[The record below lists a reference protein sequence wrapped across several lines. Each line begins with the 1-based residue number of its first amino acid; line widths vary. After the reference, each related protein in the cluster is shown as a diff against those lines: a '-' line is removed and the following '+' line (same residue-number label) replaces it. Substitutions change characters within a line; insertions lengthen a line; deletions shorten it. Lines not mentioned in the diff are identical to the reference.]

1 VDVTTA
7 ERAGWRASDL
17 ARAYLDGG
25 ARVLQVR
32 AKDLPPD
39 AFLALCDDVVRA
51 AAAFDADVI
60 INDRVDLAR
69 MSGAAGV
76 HVGQGDI
83 PPAAARAQLGPRAI
97 VGCSTHTVLQVEEA
111 LRQPITYLAIGPVFG
126 TSTKETGYAA
136 VGLEMVRAAAE
147 RARGVPIIAI
157 GGITLDRA
165 PAVLEAGAAAV
176 AVIGDLMTG
185 GDPKRRTEAY
195 RKGLL

>member
-1 VDVTTA
+1 VCTLDKATFRRPR
-7 ERAGWRASDL
+7 RARSSD
-17 ARAYLDGG
+17 RG
-25 ARVLQVR
+25 
-32 AKDLPPD
+32 P
-39 AFLALCDDVVRA
+39 
-51 AAAFDADVI
+51 
-60 INDRVDLAR
+60 
-69 MSGAAGV
+69 SS
-76 HVGQGDI
+76 
-83 PPAAARAQLGPRAI
+83 AARLTRSSKSKRPSA
-97 VGCSTHTVLQVEEA
+97 S
-111 LRQPITYLAIGPVFG
+111 RQPITYLAIGPVFG